1 MSDSTWGLSGEAWTE
16 ADEIQFI
23 RRLGHCSEQGAK
35 VGRRELLLRYRST
48 MSKRSQWGKIRPGEV
63 KKAITLALRA

>member
-48 MSKRSQWGKIRPGEV
+48 MSKRSQ
-63 KKAITLALRA
+63 